1 MLKILYLVCYATST
15 HSLLVNNMTPAIA
28 FETIVKDYCCCCRSC
43 STLNNGTEKKKK
55 KKKKRKQGPRSLE
68 TLAKRQRTG
77 ELLSQVCA
85 AFVSI
90 F

>member
-1 MLKILYLVCYATST
+1 MSLV
-15 HSLLVNNMTPAIA
+15 IA

-43 STLNNGTEKKKK
+43 STLTNGTEKKKK
-55 KKKKRKQGPRSLE
+55 KKKKKRKQAPRSLE